1 MTIKELN
8 RNLALFPDSLE
19 VKIQCNNFEHN
30 LTRVTCCYPPQAK
43 QYAVLFAENETGLNE
58 NCLIYHT
65 NGRCNDDPEPVV
77 TPEMKQRAQETATKF
92 SFDRR

>member
-1 MTIKELN
+1 MTIKELKH
-8 RNLALFPDSLE
+8 NLALFPDSLE
-19 VKIQCNNFEHN
+19 VKVECDGLERDVFA
-30 LTRVTCCYPPQAK
+30 VTCFYPLNAK
-43 QYAVLFAENETGLNE
+43 QYAIIYAEDEPNLNE